1 MRQFLRVGML
11 IGCLLIGS
19 FYPRMILDHHRILV
33 DETGKKIS
41 IEGEYPD
48 LPVEFQF
55 RFLQLFTN
63 R

>member
-1 MRQFLRVGML
+1 MRQFLKMGML

-19 FYPRMILDHHRILV
+19 FYPKMMLNHHKILV
-33 DETGKKIS
+33 DEKGKKIS
-41 IEGEYPD
+41 MEVEDPE

-55 RFLQLFTN
+55 RFLQFFTG